1 MGSAAVRC
9 TQGRWAGRRGGA
21 FSNDLRAHMNFAQC
35 ATLYPCVYGPR
46 KKHRCVRKHPV
57 QGRAEVLQ
65 RAVPIAIPNATPWY
79 CLSPPRRAATGGR
92 MDAISNFAAR
102 YARSREEEMSI
113 DEYLAECKRDPM
125 AYATAAQRMLAA
137 IGEPE
142 MVDTRNDPRL
152 SRLFANKVIKHYPTF
167 AEFYGMEDSIEQVV
181 SFFRHAAQ
189 GLEERKQI
197 LYLLGPVGGG
207 KSSIA
212 ERLKYLM
219 QKVPFYAL
227 KGSPV
232 NESPLGLFDAVEDGP
247 VLEEQFGIPR
257 RYLQRV
263 LSPWAVKRLE
273 EYGGDI
279 RQFKVVKR
287 YPSILKQVGIAKTEP
302 GDENNQDISSL
313 VGKVDIR
320 KLESF
325 AQDDTDAYSYSGGLC
340 LANQGL
346 LEFVE
351 MFKAPIKV
359 LHPLLTA
366 TQEGNYKGTEGFGA
380 IPFDGVVLAHS
391 NESEWK
397 AFRNNKNNEAFLD
410 RIYIVKVPYCL
421 RVSEETRIYEKLI
434 RESSLGAA
442 KCAPGTLKMMAQF
455 SILTRLKEP
464 ENSSIFSKMLVYD
477 GESLKDTDPRAKSY
491 QEYRDYAGVDEGMN
505 GVSTR
510 FAFKILSKVFN
521 FDSAEVAA
529 NPVHLMYVL
538 EQQIEREQFP
548 AELETKYTS
557 YIKEYLSPRYAEFIG
572 KEIQTAYLESYSE
585 YGQNI
590 FDRYVTYADYWIQDN
605 EYRDTDT
612 GEVFDRGAL
621 NAELEKI
628 EKPAGIANPKDFRN
642 EIVNFV
648 LRARANNQGKN
659 PSWTSYEKLRLVIEK
674 KMFSN
679 TEELLPVI
687 SFNAK
692 ASAEDARK
700 HEDFVTRMVD
710 KGYTPKQVRL
720 LCEWY
725 LRVRKSS

>member
-1 MGSAAVRC
+1 MFMR
-9 TQGRWAGRRGGA
+9 
-21 FSNDLRAHMNFAQC
+21 LNFLA
-35 ATLYPCVYGPR
+35 
-46 KKHRCVRKHPV
+46 
-57 QGRAEVLQ
+57 
-65 RAVPIAIPNATPWY
+65 
-79 CLSPPRRAATGGR
+79 AATRGIN
-92 MDAISNFAAR
+92 MDKNSDAIANYAAR
-102 YARSREEEMSI
+102 YARQKEEELSI
-113 DEYLAECKRDPM
+113 DEYLAECKRNPI
-125 AYATAAQRMLAA
+125 AYASAAERMLSA

-142 MVDTRNDPRL
+142 MVDTRHDPRL
-152 SRLFANKVIKHYPTF
+152 SRLFSNKIIKIYPAF
-167 AEFYGMEDSIEQVV
+167 SEFYGMEEAIEQVV
-181 SFFRHAAQ
+181 SYFRHAAQ

-212 ERLKYLM
+212 EKLKHLM
-219 QKVPFYAL
+219 QQVPFYAL

-232 NESPLGLFDAVEDGP
+232 NESPLGLFDPVEDGA
-247 VLEEQFGIPR
+247 LLAQNFGIPK
-257 RYLQRV
+257 RYLQRI
-263 LSPWAVKRLE
+263 LSPWAVKRLDE
-273 EYGGDI
+273 FGGDI
-279 RQFKVVKR
+279 RQFRVVKR
-287 YPSILKQVGIAKTEP
+287 YPSILKQIGIAKTEP
-302 GDENNQDISSL
+302 GDENNQDISAL

-325 AQDDTDAYSYSGGLC
+325 AQDDPDAYSYSGGLC

-366 TQEGNYKGTEGFGA
+366 TQEGNFKGTEGFGA
-380 IPFDGVVLAHS
+380 IPFDGMVLAHS

-397 AFRNNKNNEAFLD
+397 TFRNNKNNEAFLD

-421 RVSEETRIYEKLI
+421 RVSEECKIYEKLI
-434 RESSLGAA
+434 RDSSLGQA
-442 KCAPGTLKMMAQF
+442 KCAPGTLKMMSQF
-455 SILTRLKEP
+455 AMLTRLKEP
-464 ENSSIFSKMLVYD
+464 ENSTLYSKMQVYD

-491 QEYRDYAGVDEGMN
+491 QEYRDYAGVDEGM
-505 GVSTR
+505 GGISTR

-521 FDSAEVAA
+521 FDSTEVAA

-548 AELETKYTS
+548 SDLEQKYLG
-557 YIKEYLSPRYAEFIG
+557 YIKEHLAPRYAEFIG
-572 KEIQTAYLESYSE
+572 KEVQTAYLESYSE

-605 EYRDTDT
+605 EYRDSDT
-612 GEVFDRGAL
+612 GEVFDRTSL

-648 LRARANNQGKN
+648 LRARANNQGNN
-659 PSWTSYEKLRLVIEK
+659 PAWTSYEKLRMVIEK

-692 ASAEDARK
+692 ASADEAKK

-710 KGYTPKQVRL
+710 KGYTSKQVRL

-725 LRVRKSS
+725 LRVRKSA

>member
-1 MGSAAVRC
+1 
-9 TQGRWAGRRGGA
+9 
-21 FSNDLRAHMNFAQC
+21 
-35 ATLYPCVYGPR
+35 
-46 KKHRCVRKHPV
+46 
-57 QGRAEVLQ
+57 
-65 RAVPIAIPNATPWY
+65 
-79 CLSPPRRAATGGR
+79 
-92 MDAISNFAAR
+92 MDAIGNYVAR
-102 YARSREEEMSI
+102 FARSREEEMSL
-113 DEYLAECKRDPM
+113 DEYLLECKRNPL
-125 AYATAAQRMLAA
+125 AYATAAERMLKA
-137 IGEPE
+137 IGEPQ
-142 MVDTRNDPRL
+142 VLDTRNDPRL
-152 SRLFANKVIKHYPTF
+152 SRIFANKLIKIYPAF
-167 AEFYGMEDSIEQVV
+167 SEFFGMEEVVEQVV
-181 SFFRHAAQ
+181 SYFRHAAQ

-207 KSSIA
+207 KSSLA
-212 ERLKYLM
+212 ERLKHLM
-219 QKVPFYAL
+219 QQVPFYAI

-232 NESPLGLFDAVEDGP
+232 NESPLGLFDAAEDGP
-247 VLEEQFGIPR
+247 ILQESYGIPP
-257 RYLQRV
+257 RYLQRI
-263 LSPWAVKRLE
+263 LSPWAVKRLDE
-273 EYGGDI
+273 FGGDI
-279 RQFKVVKR
+279 RQFRVVKR
-287 YPSILKQVGIAKTEP
+287 YPNVLKQLAISKTEP

-325 AQDDTDAYSYSGGLC
+325 SQDDPDAYSFSGGLC
-340 LANQGL
+340 QANQGL

-366 TQEGNYKGTEGFGA
+366 TQEGNFKGTEGFGA

-397 AFRNNKNNEAFLD
+397 TFRNNKHNEAFLD

-421 RVSEETRIYEKLI
+421 RVSDEIKIYEKLI
-434 RESSLGAA
+434 RESSLGEAT
-442 KCAPGTLKMMAQF
+442 CAPGTFKMMSQF
-455 SILTRLKEP
+455 AILTRLKEP
-464 ENSSIFSKMLVYD
+464 ENSSLFSKMAVYD

-491 QEYRDYAGVDEGMN
+491 LEYRDYAGMDEGMT

-521 FDSAEVAA
+521 FDSTEVAA

-538 EQQIEREQFP
+538 EQQIEREQLP
-548 AELETKYTS
+548 AELEQKYTAF
-557 YIKEYLSPRYAEFIG
+557 IKELLAPRYAEFIG

-612 GEVFDRGAL
+612 GEVFDRVAL

-659 PSWTSYEKLRLVIEK
+659 PSWTSYEKLRVVIEK

-692 ASAEDARK
+692 ASADDARK
-700 HEDFVTRMVD
+700 HEDFVTRMVA
-710 KGYTPKQVRL
+710 KGYTSKQVRL

>member
-1 MGSAAVRC
+1 
-9 TQGRWAGRRGGA
+9 
-21 FSNDLRAHMNFAQC
+21 
-35 ATLYPCVYGPR
+35 
-46 KKHRCVRKHPV
+46 
-57 QGRAEVLQ
+57 
-65 RAVPIAIPNATPWY
+65 
-79 CLSPPRRAATGGR
+79 
-92 MDAISNFAAR
+92 MDVISNSAAR
-102 YARSREEEMSI
+102 YVRLREEEMSL
-113 DEYLAECKRDPM
+113 DEYLTLCQKDPM
-125 AYATAAQRMLAA
+125 AYASAAQRMLAI

-142 MVDTRNDPRL
+142 MVDTRNDPVL
-152 SRLFANKVIKHYPTF
+152 SRLFANKVIRRYPAF
-167 AEFYGMEDSIEQVV
+167 SEFYGMEDAIEQVV

-219 QKVPFYAL
+219 QKAPFFAL

-232 NESPLGLFDAVEDGP
+232 NESPLGLFDPVEDGP
-247 VLEEQFGIPR
+247 ILEEEFGIPR
-257 RYLQRV
+257 RSLQHV

-273 EYGGDI
+273 EFGGDI
-279 RQFKVVKR
+279 RQFRVVKR
-287 YPSILKQVGIAKTEP
+287 YPSILKQIGIAKTEP

-320 KLESF
+320 KLENFS
-325 AQDDTDAYSYSGGLC
+325 QDDTDAYSYSGGLC

-421 RVSEETRIYEKLI
+421 RVSEEVRIYEKLI
-434 RESSLGAA
+434 RESSLANA
-442 KCAPGTLKMMAQF
+442 ICAPGTLKMMAQF
-455 SILTRLKEP
+455 SVLTRLKEP
-464 ENSSIFSKMLVYD
+464 ENSSLFSKMQVYD

-491 QEYRDYAGVDEGMN
+491 QEYRDYAGVDEGME
-505 GVSTR
+505 GISTR
-510 FAFKILSKVFN
+510 FAFKILAKVFN
-521 FDSAEVAA
+521 YDSTEVAA

-538 EQQIEREQFP
+538 ERQIEREQFP
-548 AELETKYTS
+548 AEMETKYIGF
-557 YIKEYLSPRYAEFIG
+557 IKEYLSQRYAEFIG

-590 FDRYVTYADYWIQDN
+590 FDRYVTYADYWIQDS

-612 GEVFDRGAL
+612 GEVFDRSAL
-621 NAELEKI
+621 NAELEKV

-659 PSWTSYEKLRLVIEK
+659 PSWTSYEKLRAVIEK

-700 HEDFVTRMVD
+700 HQDFVTRMEA
-710 KGYTPKQVRL
+710 KGYTSKQVRL

>member
-1 MGSAAVRC
+1 
-9 TQGRWAGRRGGA
+9 
-21 FSNDLRAHMNFAQC
+21 
-35 ATLYPCVYGPR
+35 
-46 KKHRCVRKHPV
+46 
-57 QGRAEVLQ
+57 
-65 RAVPIAIPNATPWY
+65 
-79 CLSPPRRAATGGR
+79 
-92 MDAISNFAAR
+92 MDVMSNFAAR
-102 YARSREEEMSI
+102 YERTRQEVLSLE
-113 DEYLAECKRDPM
+113 DYLDICKRDPL
-125 AYATAAQRMLAA
+125 AYATSAERMLKA

-142 MVDTRNDPRL
+142 LVDTRNDTRL
-152 SRLFANKVIKHYPTF
+152 SRIFSNKVIKIYPAF
-167 AEFYGMEDSIEQVV
+167 KEFYGMEDAIEQVV
-181 SFFRHAAQ
+181 SYFRHAAQ
-189 GLEERKQI
+189 GLEEKKQI

-212 ERLKYLM
+212 ERLKQLM
-219 QKVPFYAL
+219 EQVPFYAI
-227 KGSPV
+227 KDSPV
-232 NESPLGLFDAVEDGP
+232 NESPLGLFDAAEDGEI
-247 VLEEQFGIPR
+247 LEKEYGIPR
-257 RYLQRV
+257 RYLQRI

-279 RQFKVVKR
+279 RKFQVVKR
-287 YPSILKQVGIAKTEP
+287 YPSVLRQIGVAKTEP

-313 VGKVDIR
+313 VGKIDIR
-320 KLESF
+320 KLETY
-325 AQDDTDAYSYSGGLC
+325 AQDDPDAYSYSGGLC

-366 TQEGNYKGTEGFGA
+366 TQEGNFKGTEGFGA

-421 RVSEETRIYEKLI
+421 RVSEEIKIYEKLV
-434 RESSLGAA
+434 RTSSLAQA
-442 KCAPGTLKMMAQF
+442 PCAPGTLRMMAQF
-455 SILTRLKEP
+455 SVLTRLKEP
-464 ENSSIFSKMLVYD
+464 ENSSIFSKSQVYD
-477 GESLKDTDPRAKSY
+477 GESLKDTDPKAKSL
-491 QEYRDYAGVDEGMN
+491 QEYRDYAGVDEGMS

-510 FAFKILSKVFN
+510 FAFKIISKVFN
-521 FDSAEVAA
+521 FDSTEVAA

-548 AELETKYTS
+548 AETEQKYLA
-557 YIKEYLSPRYAEFIG
+557 YIKEQLAARYAEFIG

-590 FDRYVTYADYWIQDN
+590 FDRYVTYADYWIQDQ
-605 EYRDTDT
+605 EYRDVDT
-612 GEVFDRGAL
+612 GEVFDRVSL
-621 NAELEKI
+621 NGELEKI
-628 EKPAGIANPKDFRN
+628 EKPAGISNPKDFRN

-648 LRARANNQGKN
+648 LRARAGNAGRN
-659 PSWTSYEKLRLVIEK
+659 PAWTSYEKLRTVIEK

-687 SFNAK
+687 SFNTK
-692 ASAEDARK
+692 SSADEQKK
-700 HEDFVTRMVD
+700 HQDFVARMVE